1 MTAKMTL
8 SLFPSSPLSLLI
20 MEAGRKEGGGPEK
33 PTVAGSA
40 VAFRKPW
47 GFVGEESSGPNY
59 WKLSTSMQGE
69 LLFVLCLGPYLSGLK
84 Q

>member
-1 MTAKMTL
+1 
-8 SLFPSSPLSLLI
+8 